1 MDSHAID
8 ARADLYRV
16 LYRAN
21 AILGAHDMEAAIAG
35 VAAIRLLVLDE
46 LGEERRRA
54 LFGMWDED
62 QPPAWMRVQ
71 FAMARLAGKG
81 IGFAFVQA
89 GMPVEWASRLGHLF
103 DYMVPGGQ
111 VVDGEERLAMRDE
124 AIARR
129 DHPTA
134 RNIGYDLVAA
144 AMLAGDEAG
153 IRGLAMENPAI
164 LARWREE
171 KPGHVADHEV
181 EACRWLRDHAGEIAG
196 WGRHVE
202 RRLCA

>member
-1 MDSHAID
+1 
-8 ARADLYRV
+8 
-16 LYRAN
+16 
-21 AILGAHDMEAAIAG
+21 
-35 VAAIRLLVLDE
+35 
-46 LGEERRRA
+46 
-54 LFGMWDED
+54 
-62 QPPAWMRVQ
+62 
-71 FAMARLAGKG
+71 
-81 IGFAFVQA
+81 
-89 GMPVEWASRLGHLF
+89 
-103 DYMVPGGQ
+103 
-111 VVDGEERLAMRDE
+111 MRDE

-153 IRGLAMENPAI
+153 IRGLAMENLAI

-171 KPGHVADHEV
+171 KPGHVPDYED